1 MTGTDDNELISRV
14 LEGDNSAYREI
25 VERHQGKIFFLGL
38 KFFRN
43 QEDAEDFSQ
52 EVFLQAY
59 RRLNTFGGNAP
70 FSAWIYR
77 VGYNLAINKYRVKS
91 RETIDE
97 SVLEP
102 IASQDIRPDEGIL
115 RKETKDIM
123 NSCLKKLPVL
133 YNIIVKMRY
142 FDGLSYPEISEI
154 TEIPV
159 NTIKSHVRR
168 AKQLLMRF
176 INKIRGT
183 DNGKQ

>member
-1 MTGTDDNELISRV
+1 MTETDDNELVSRV

-25 VERHQGKIFFLGL
+25 IERHQGKIFYLGL
-38 KFFRN
+38 KFFHN

-59 RRLNTFGGNAP
+59 RRLNTFGGKAP

-77 VGYNLAINKYRVKS
+77 VAYNLAINKYRVKS

-97 SVLEP
+97 SIFES
-102 IASQDIRPDEGIL
+102 IASQDFQPDEGIL
-115 RKETKDIM
+115 RKELKEIM
-123 NSCLKKLPVL
+123 NSCLKKLPDL

-154 TEIPV
+154 TEIPI

-168 AKQLLMRF
+168 AKQLLMRLF
-176 INKIRGT
+176 NKLRGT
-183 DNGKQ
+183 ENGKQ